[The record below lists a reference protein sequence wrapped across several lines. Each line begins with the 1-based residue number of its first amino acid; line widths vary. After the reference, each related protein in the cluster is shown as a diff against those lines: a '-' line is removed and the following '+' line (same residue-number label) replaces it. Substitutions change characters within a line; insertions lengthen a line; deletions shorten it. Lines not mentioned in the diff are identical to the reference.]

1 MTQLNILITGC
12 SSGIGLACV
21 KQLLDHGEKV
31 YATARKP
38 EDLDKLKALG
48 ATAIHMELSNE
59 DSITQCVQ
67 QVADQTG
74 GQIDVLINNAG
85 AAVPGAVEDLA
96 LASLRRQFEI
106 NVFGTMELTRLVIP
120 YMRERAK
127 GRIIF
132 VSSILAILTMQCRG
146 AYSASKHALES
157 FVRAMRMEL
166 KKTPI
171 KVISFRPGAIRT
183 AFRSNAK
190 QAFAEHVG
198 HGDSHHK
205 DLYQRYHQQDF
216 DKLHKP
222 LPFSLTAEKAA
233 EKIVKVI
240 YLEKP
245 SPMYYVTFAAHL
257 MSWLSRCLPER
268 CIDWIMARF

>member
-1 MTQLNILITGC
+1 MTKKNILITGC

-21 KQLLDHGEKV
+21 KQLLDRGENV
-31 YATARKP
+31 FATARKP

-59 DSITQCVQ
+59 DSIQACMK
-67 QVADQTG
+67 QVIEQGDG
-74 GQIDVLINNAG
+74 KIDVLINNAG
-85 AAVPGAVEDLA
+85 AAVPGAVEDLSTSA
-96 LASLRRQFEI
+96 LHRQFQI

-120 YMRERAK
+120 YMRDQRR

-166 KKTPI
+166 KDTPI

-183 AFRSNAK
+183 EFRANAK
-190 QAFAEHVG
+190 QAFAEHVDSK
-198 HGDSHHK
+198 DSHHK
-205 DLYQRYHQQDF
+205 DLYKRYNRQDF

-233 EKIVKVI
+233 EKIVKVV
-240 YLEKP
+240 YLDKP
-245 SPMYYVTFAAHL
+245 KPMYYVTFAAHL

-268 CIDWIMARF
+268 CIDWIMQRF

>member
-1 MTQLNILITGC
+1 MTQKNILITGC

-21 KQLLDHGEKV
+21 KQLLDRGEQV
-31 YATARKP
+31 FATARKP
-38 EDLDKLKALG
+38 EDIEKLNALG

-59 DSITQCVQ
+59 DSIQSCVQ
-67 QVADQTG
+67 QVADQCNG
-74 GQIDVLINNAG
+74 KIDVLINNAG
-85 AAVPGAVEDLA
+85 AAVPGAVEDLRTSA
-96 LASLRRQFEI
+96 LHRQFQI

-120 YMRERAK
+120 YMRDQRR

-132 VSSILAILTMQCRG
+132 ISSILAILTMQCRG

-166 KKTPI
+166 KDTPI

-183 AFRSNAK
+183 AFRANAK
-190 QAFAEHVG
+190 QAFAEHVDDS
-198 HGDSHHK
+198 DSHHK
-205 DLYQRYHQQDF
+205 ELYQRYRQQDF

-233 EKIVKVI
+233 EKIVKVV
-240 YLEKP
+240 YLAKP
-245 SPMYYVTFAAHL
+245 KPMYYVTFAAHL